1 MENIQKPTDHSK
13 IDELTEM
20 LSIYKARVEAL
31 EEENANQKARIAE
44 LEGKLAAVIAANT
57 DIATDA
63 SQTEAG
69 PVDAKLDGQNKTEST
84 AKQNQ
89 GVKRKWLSDEVDK
102 KSAKRKISNVQPK
115 KICEVLKE
123 RILHQDLP
131 TFETKKAPV
140 NAKEIHCI
148 VDALLILKRS
158 HYFRKL
164 NEAGR
169 SVFIAL
175 VLGLVVAN
183 TIPSAIIEPQY
194 RLRKGKSG
202 QIIPDWVVKRNS
214 RIILVVEAKA
224 KDVNDGINQHI
235 RQLYETYKE
244 NCSDAKEWKA
254 FHGIVTTANEWVF
267 IKAMF
272 NGEECKI
279 MRSIRSPW
287 TLPLNDEN
295 LSRDQL
301 MPKLYGLT
309 EQLAWFLSEEALSAQ
324 G

>member
-115 KICEVLKE
+115 KVCEVLKE
-123 RILHQDLP
+123 KILYQDLP
-131 TFETKKAPV
+131 PFEMKGMPV
-140 NAKEIHCI
+140 NAKDLRCI
-148 VDALLILKRS
+148 ANALIILKRA
-158 HYFRKL
+158 HCFRSL

-169 SVFIAL
+169 SAFIIL
-175 VLGLVVAN
+175 ILGLVVAN
-183 TIPSAIIEPQY
+183 LPSGIIIEPQY
-194 RLRKGKSG
+194 RLRKGQSG

-287 TLPLNDEN
+287 KLPLNDEN
-295 LSRDQL
+295 LSKEQL
-301 MPKLYGLT
+301 APKLHVLS
-309 EQLAWFLSEEALSAQ
+309 ERLAWFLSEEALSS
-324 G
+324 

>member
-115 KICEVLKE
+115 KVCEVLKE
-123 RILHQDLP
+123 KILYQDLP
-131 TFETKKAPV
+131 PFEMKGMPV
-140 NAKEIHCI
+140 NAKDLRCI
-148 VDALLILKRS
+148 ANALIILKRA
-158 HYFRKL
+158 HCFRSL

-169 SVFIAL
+169 SAFIIL
-175 VLGLVVAN
+175 ILGLVVAN
-183 TIPSAIIEPQY
+183 LPSGIIIEPQY
-194 RLRKGKSG
+194 RLRKGQSG
-202 QIIPDWVVKRNS
+202 QIIPDWVIKRNGQ
-214 RIILVVEAKA
+214 IILVVEAKT
-224 KDVNDGINQHI
+224 KDVNDGINQNLQ
-235 RQLYETYKE
+235 QLHAAYKE
-244 NCSDAKEWKA
+244 NWSSKTDEWKNI
-254 FHGIVTTANEWVF
+254 HGLITTGDKWVF
-267 IKAMF
+267 IKAKF
-272 NGEECKI
+272 KGEECKL
-279 MRSIRSPW
+279 MRNQTCPW
-287 TLPLNDEN
+287 KLPLNDDN
-295 LSRDQL
+295 LSYESLIPQFQ
-301 MPKLYGLT
+301 T
-309 EQLAWFLSEEALSAQ
+309 FIEQFTWFLSARALSK
-324 G
+324 